1 MRKGREEC
9 RRSCVMGSK
18 VRARRQRVVACGR
31 NGNEMGLVD
40 GETGIR
46 TTKPEGRCNFGSE
59 PGSRE
64 CQSRGR

>member
-1 MRKGREEC
+1 
-9 RRSCVMGSK
+9 MGSK